1 MNFPEWPIWV
11 LIAIFA
17 AGTAAVWLAGTRL
30 ARLVD
35 AISAKTGM
43 GQAAAGMI
51 LLASITSSP
60 ELAVSTVA
68 TLQGTPLM
76 SLSDVLG
83 STAVNL
89 VILATAD
96 ACYGRDAVTTRVPSL
111 NVVLQGVLGM
121 VVFAL
126 TAIGTF
132 ASDVLFFGV
141 GLGSWLVVLA
151 YAVGVQML
159 VRSRADEHW
168 KPTRG
173 PKKEE
178 EPEGDERSLA
188 RLIMLTAA
196 AGLVILVA
204 GFLLARAGEVLAE
217 RSGLGQSFFGAVV
230 LSFATSTPEI
240 STVLESVKMRRYTM
254 AISEIFG
261 TNLFNVT
268 IIFYIDALHRGGPVL
283 VEAGPFGATAALLG
297 LVLTAIFVVGM
308 IERRDKT
315 LGRMGYDSAAVFV
328 IYAAGL
334 FLLYA
339 QR

>member
-1 MNFPEWPIWV
+1 MSFENAPIWLLGAV
-11 LIAIFA
+11 FV
-17 AGTAAVWLAGTRL
+17 AGTCAVWFAGTRL
-30 ARLVD
+30 ARLAD

-51 LLASITSSP
+51 LLAGITSSP

-68 TLQGTPLM
+68 TLQGTPMM

-89 VILATAD
+89 VILAIAD
-96 ACYGRDAVTTRVPSL
+96 ACYGRDSVTTRVPSL

-126 TAIGTF
+126 TAIGTY
-132 ASDVLFFGV
+132 AADVMWFGV
-141 GLGSWLVVLA
+141 GLGSWLIVLA
-151 YAVGVQML
+151 YAVGVSML
-159 VRSRADEHW
+159 VRSRADENW

-173 PKKEE
+173 PTRET
-178 EPEGDERSLA
+178 EPEGDERTLA
-188 RLIMLTAA
+188 RLITLTALC
-196 AGLVILVA
+196 GLVILVA

-217 RSGLGQSFFGAVV
+217 RTGLGESFFGAVV

-240 STVLESVKMRRYTM
+240 STVLESVKLRRYTM

-297 LVLTAIFVVGM
+297 LVLTAIYVVGM
-308 IERRDKT
+308 IERRDRT
-315 LGRMGYDSAAVFV
+315 IGRMGYDSAAVFV
-328 IYAAGL
+328 VYAAGL